1 MQGSRRILSALHRA
15 DAHVR
20 DQDTAARRPE
30 GRNLSYK
37 IEETAEHLTVV
48 RLERSDDR
56 HWHYHVTA
64 ERLADAA
71 GGRHAGD
78 ILEGD
83 AEGFATADEA
93 IVAAR
98 DHARTLLV
106 GDPDA

>member
-1 MQGSRRILSALHRA
+1 MSEIKTLLRA
-15 DAHVR
+15 EPK
-20 DQDTAARRPE
+20 TE
-30 GRNLSYK
+30 TYSYK

-48 RLERSDDR
+48 RLERSTDGQ

-64 ERLADAA
+64 ERLVATP
-71 GGRHAGD
+71 GRNVG
-78 ILEGD
+78 ETVQGD

-98 DHARTLLV
+98 NQARILLA

>member
-1 MQGSRRILSALHRA
+1 MSETKTLLHA
-15 DAHVR
+15 EPKAE
-20 DQDTAARRPE
+20 TY
-30 GRNLSYK
+30 SYK

-48 RLERSDDR
+48 RLERGADHQ

-64 ERLADAA
+64 ERLVAA
-71 GGRHAGD
+71 PGRPAG
-78 ILEGD
+78 ETVQGD

-98 DHARTLLV
+98 KHARVLLA

>member
-1 MQGSRRILSALHRA
+1 MSETKTLLHA
-15 DAHVR
+15 DPKAE
-20 DQDTAARRPE
+20 TF
-30 GRNLSYK
+30 SYK

-48 RLERSDDR
+48 KIERSADR

-64 ERLADAA
+64 ERLVDVA
-71 GGRHAGD
+71 GRHAGD

-98 DHARTLLV
+98 AHARTLLA

>member
-1 MQGSRRILSALHRA
+1 MSETKTLLHA
-15 DAHVR
+15 EPKT
-20 DQDTAARRPE
+20 DTY
-30 GRNLSYK
+30 SYK

-48 RLERSDDR
+48 RLERSADR

-64 ERLADAA
+64 ERLVSAA
-71 GGRHAGD
+71 GRNAGD
-78 ILEGD
+78 TVQGD

-98 DHARTLLV
+98 NHARTLLA

>member
-1 MQGSRRILSALHRA
+1 MSEIKTLLHA
-15 DAHVR
+15 DPKT
-20 DQDTAARRPE
+20 DTY
-30 GRNLSYK
+30 SYK

-48 RLERSDDR
+48 RLERSADHR

-64 ERLADAA
+64 ERLVSAA
-71 GGRHAGD
+71 GRRAG
-78 ILEGD
+78 ETVQGE

-98 DHARTLLV
+98 NHARTLLA